1 MHRFSFL
8 SFFLLLTLSAGAQS
22 SSSNKIDLHLL
33 ERFTTTPECEFLII
47 MQQQADLSLA
57 EQFRTKVEKGEYVY
71 QTLLDM
77 SENTQGNVR
86 DLLRQADV
94 PAQSFWIIN
103 AVWAKG
109 PLSLVEQI
117 AQLPEVAR
125 IDDNPVMHNNLPQV
139 QNDAGSVQERALNPW
154 GLAKINAPA
163 AWALNYKGQ
172 GVVVGGQDT
181 GYSWNH
187 RAIKEKYR
195 GWNAPNVDHNY
206 NWHDA
211 IHSLIN
217 GISSNS
223 CGLDLT
229 SPCDDNR
236 HGTHTMGTMVGSPAP
251 DSIIGVAP
259 EAKWIGCRNMEE
271 GDGTPSTYIECFQW
285 FVAPTN
291 LTNSSPQ
298 TSMAPNVINN
308 SWGCPTS
315 EGCNSGNFAAMETVV
330 NNVRAAGIMVV
341 VSAGNDG
348 PSCSTINSPAAIF
361 TSSFSVGA
369 TNSSDAIAGF
379 SSRGPVTNN
388 GATAYSK
395 PDISAPGSGV
405 ISCVGTDNNQGLY
418 GYSSLSGTSMAG
430 PHVAGVVALILSAR
444 SDLMGAG
451 NVGTIETIIK
461 SSAVPLYTTE
471 GCGGD
476 LSTTRPNN
484 TFGWGRI
491 DAMAAVNAAI
501 QLPIEL
507 LSFEVQEKGD
517 DALVLWATASENE
530 CSHFDVLRSADGI
543 NWYPVGQVSCLE
555 PAPAGRQ
562 YAFTDEQPL
571 PGNSYYRL
579 RQTDVSGSSI
589 LSRLAIFH
597 GKNGRINLHI
607 NPSAATQSAF
617 VHISGEE
624 INPNWSMEIYAID
637 GRLIQKNTAPQQGAL
652 ALPYLPMGLYVAQL
666 TDGEGR
672 MLAQEKFW
680 WK

>member
-1 MHRFSFL
+1 MYRFFIL
-8 SFFLLLTLSAGAQS
+8 SFFSLLALSAGAQS
-22 SSSNKIDLHLL
+22 SSSEKIDLHLL

-57 EQFRTKVEKGEYVY
+57 EQFRTKNEKGEYVY

-86 DLLRQADV
+86 DLLRQANV

-125 IDDNPVMHNNLPQV
+125 IDDNPVMHNNLPQA

-154 GLAKINAPA
+154 GLAKINAQA
-163 AWALNYKGQ
+163 AWNLNYKGQ

-187 RAIKEKYR
+187 RAIKSKYR
-195 GWNAPNVDHNY
+195 GWNDPSADHNY

-217 GISSNS
+217 GATGNS
-223 CGLDLT
+223 CGLDLVA
-229 SPCDDNR
+229 PCDDNR

-259 EAKWIGCRNMEE
+259 DAKWIGCRNMEE
-271 GDGTPSTYIECFQW
+271 GDGTPSTYIECFEW

-291 LTNSSPQ
+291 LSNTNPQ
-298 TSMAPNVINN
+298 TAMAPHVINN
-308 SWGCPTS
+308 SWGCPES
-315 EGCNSGNFAAMETVV
+315 EGCNTGNFAAMEMVV
-330 NNVRAAGIMVV
+330 NNVRAAGITVV
-341 VSAGNDG
+341 VSAGNEG
-348 PSCSTINSPAAIF
+348 SSCSSLNTPAAIYS
-361 TSSFSVGA
+361 SSFTVAA
-369 TNSSDAIAGF
+369 TGSTDAIAGF

-388 GATAYSK
+388 GSTVYTK
-395 PDISAPGSGV
+395 PDISAPGVGV
-405 ISCVGTDNNQGLY
+405 VSCVGTDNNQGLY

-444 SDLMGAG
+444 ADLKAAG
-451 NVGTIETIIK
+451 NVGTIETLIK
-461 SSAVPLYTTE
+461 NSAVPLFTAE

-476 LSTTRPNN
+476 LIDTRPNN
-484 TFGWGRI
+484 TFGYGRI
-491 DAMAAVNAAI
+491 DALAAVNAAVL
-501 QLPIEL
+501 LPIEL
-507 LSFEVQEKGD
+507 LSFEVQEKNE
-517 DALVLWATASENE
+517 DALVLWATASENN
-530 CSHFDVLRSADGI
+530 CSHFEILRSADAI
-543 NWYPVGQVSCLE
+543 NWFPVGRVSCLE
-555 PAPAGRQ
+555 PAPAGRK
-562 YAFTDEQPL
+562 YSFRDEDPL

-579 RQTDVSGSSI
+579 RQMDVSGTSV
-589 LSRLAIFH
+589 LSRLGVFH
-597 GKNGRINLHI
+597 GKNGRITLHI

-624 INPNWSMEIYAID
+624 IIPNWSMEIYSVD
-637 GRLIQKNTAPQQGAL
+637 GRMIQKNIAPQQGAL
-652 ALPYLPMGLYVAQL
+652 ALPYLPMGLYVARL

-672 MLAQEKFW
+672 ILAQEKFW